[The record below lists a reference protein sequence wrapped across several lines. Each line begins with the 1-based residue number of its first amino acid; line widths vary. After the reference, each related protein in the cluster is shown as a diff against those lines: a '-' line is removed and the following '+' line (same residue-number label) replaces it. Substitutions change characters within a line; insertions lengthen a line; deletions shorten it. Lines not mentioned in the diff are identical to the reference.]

1 MKRLLSWI
9 LRGAISVFALFA
21 LVACALH
28 VSNSEGDVTVAAP
41 EGAALRIASYNVHY
55 IILNDAT
62 GPWSVGDWERRKGPL
77 DKAFKALQA
86 DVVAFQEMESFQR
99 GSDGSVNLARDHL
112 LSQNPGYGVAATRDW
127 RTFPTTQPIFYLK
140 ERLQPIDQGW
150 FFFSDTP
157 DVIYSRTFN
166 GSYPAFA
173 SWAQFEDRGTGQR
186 FRVVNVHFEYS
197 SRSNRLLSAELV
209 RDRISPWI
217 AAGET
222 MFLVGDINV
231 LHGAR
236 TMDILEESGVVFDRT
251 PGATYH
257 LNRGVHVL
265 GAIDHLS
272 RTPDVALVGGPVVL
286 QERFDGEWPSDHHPV
301 YADYLLPSAQK

>member
-9 LRGAISVFALFA
+9 FRGSISVFALFA